1 MYTSTDEREGLVK
14 TTWEFAR
21 NKFKQVD
28 PHLTKLIDKV
38 SPSDNLS
45 IYLAYFPYGML
56 KGDTYSSYLPLPEN
70 QVCKLND
77 PNIDRTIIKDLG
89 YGMMSSPLGIILDK
103 SLEYFIEFDH
113 QVFPYQIDTPGT
125 IFNKGILLKRK
136 SIRNYT
142 PNGILKATAGARTA
156 FMLPSINSHNG
167 INTLSKKTNIEL
179 TTPRK
184 LTDHYEIFKAI
195 NQSSINSWKACLAYF
210 SEDWFKS
217 ILNDPAWIKIKNYI
231 LEDKE
236 NSDSFN
242 ANSPYY
248 EIFYSKAQKDR
259 NIRTSS
265 PYLTNTAIHLIK
277 IAIGEHP
284 GYIPATTEEL
294 LPLQLIQSQI
304 SDSFQLKKTPTVMV
318 PHSLIY
324 EHEKHPV
331 YYSMQFPTSPHF
343 LTKKNE
349 KVTANQE
356 IDYLDTILNKFIEEM
371 TKESSLLSGTIF
383 SDISNNIR
391 YNYFHNYPPKNGN
404 LIQNSRE
411 LMTLDPRFSFCS
423 CENTYSEFS
432 FEGQFLRGC
441 IQVEPINRKE

>member
-1 MYTSTDEREGLVK
+1 MYTSIDENEGLVR
-14 TTWEFAR
+14 TNWEYAR
-21 NKFKQVD
+21 DKFNLVD

-38 SPSDNLS
+38 SPNNNMC
-45 IYLAYFPYGML
+45 IYLAYFPYGTL
-56 KGDTYSSYLPLPEN
+56 KGDTHSSYLPLLN
-70 QVCKLND
+70 NKVCKLND
-77 PNIDRTIIKDLG
+77 PHIDKKIIKELG
-89 YGMMSSPLGIILDK
+89 YGMKSSPLGMILDK
-103 SLEYFIEFDH
+103 SLEYFIEFDD
-113 QVFPYQIDTPGT
+113 QVFPYQIDNPGT

-136 SIRNYT
+136 SIRNYS

-167 INTLSKKTNIEL
+167 INKLSKKTDVEL

-184 LTDHYEIFKAI
+184 LTDHFEIFKAI
-195 NQSSINSWKACLAYF
+195 NEYSNNSWKACLAYF
-210 SEDWFKS
+210 SEDWVQN
-217 ILNDPAWIKIKNYI
+217 ILNNPSWIEIKNYI
-231 LEDKE
+231 LEGKE
-236 NSDSFN
+236 NNDSFN

-284 GYIPATTEEL
+284 GYIPATTEQL
-294 LPLQLIQSQI
+294 LPLTSIQSQI

-324 EHEKHPV
+324 ETEKHPV

-356 IDYLDTILNKFIEEM
+356 IDYLDSILNKFIEEM
-371 TKESSLLSGTIF
+371 TKENSLLSGTVF
-383 SDISNNIR
+383 SEISQNIR
-391 YNYFHNYPPKNGN
+391 YNYFHNYPPKESK
-404 LIQNSRE
+404 LIKNSRE
-411 LMTLDPRFSFCS
+411 LLTLDSRFSFCS
-423 CENTYSEFS
+423 CENTYNDFS

-441 IQVEPINRKE
+441 IQIEPINHR